1 MPGSTWL
8 LSSTVQ
14 EALRPMAK
22 ETSEDA
28 STLSGLSSANLGLT
42 TAKPELELCSSRPG
56 LGSSLTLEDIV
67 VRVKC

>member
-1 MPGSTWL
+1 MPLSTWL
-8 LSSTVQ
+8 SSSTVQ

-42 TAKPELELCSSRPG
+42 TVKPELESCSSRPD
-56 LGSSLTLEDIV
+56 LGSSSTSEDIV

>member
-1 MPGSTWL
+1 MPRSTWL
-8 LSSTVQ
+8 SLSTVQ

-42 TAKPELELCSSRPG
+42 TVKPELESYSSRPD
-56 LGSSLTLEDIV
+56 LGSSSTLEDID

>member
-1 MPGSTWL
+1 MPCSTWL
-8 LSSTVQ
+8 SSSMDQ

-42 TAKPELELCSSRPG
+42 TAKPELELSYSRPD
-56 LGSSLTLEDIV
+56 LGSSSTLEDIV
-67 VRVKC
+67 VRVN